1 MSLFSIGQTVY
12 RKEDRPDVEA
22 TVREIDD
29 EDGKKTYLIDY
40 VEGGSGW
47 WPEHTLSVTHP

>member
-22 TVREIDD
+22 TVREIDN
-29 EDGKKTYLIDY
+29 EDGKATYLIDY

-47 WPEHTLSVTHP
+47 RPEHTLSVTHP